1 MRRILTFWVPL
12 ALAVSACGSPTGSGG
27 PHPISGK
34 VEALT
39 PPTLTVSGRV
49 VTTTGA
55 TVITKSGAPVTMAA
69 LRVGEAV
76 RVEAHQRGDDSL
88 EADEIEVEDDGIE
101 FRGTVDSLAAPKL
114 FVSGHVVVTD
124 SGTKIE
130 RDDQRIPL
138 DSLQVGDTVKVEG
151 QLQADSTVL
160 ASEIEVR
167 HGEEHDG
174 EEEHDS
180 ADVEVEGMVDSLAPP
195 DLFVAGQT
203 VVVDS
208 ATEMEHDG
216 DTLTLASFH
225 VGEMVRVEG
234 VRRSDGSILARKLEP
249 RD

>member
-1 MRRILTFWVPL
+1 MRRSLVVLIPAL
-12 ALAVSACGSPTGSGG
+12 ALAAACGDPVATNGA
-27 PHPISGK
+27 ISGK

-49 VTTTGA
+49 VTTTPA
-55 TVITKSGAPVTMAA
+55 TVITKSGTSLTMSD

-76 RVEAHQRGDDSL
+76 RVAAHARGDDSL

-101 FRGTVDSLAAPKL
+101 FRGTIESLASPNLTVA
-114 FVSGHVVVTD
+114 GRVVVTD

-130 RDDQRIPL
+130 RNDQRVPF

-160 ASEIEVR
+160 ATEIEVR
-167 HGEEHDG
+167 STENDEGEQES
-174 EEEHDS
+174 DS
-180 ADVEVEGMVDSLAPP
+180 AEVEVEGSVDSLAPP
-195 DLFVAGQT
+195 DLFVSGQVIVT
-203 VVVDS
+203 DS
-208 ATEMEHDG
+208 ATVMEHDG
-216 DTLTLASFH
+216 DMLTLASFQ